1 MWKVVLAGGGTG
13 GHVYPLLAV
22 AEAAGGQA
30 EFVFVGSGGLEA
42 QVVPTHR
49 IPFHQVP
56 SGGVVGK
63 RPWLALRN
71 LARVAVGILR
81 ARGLLRALRPHAVV
95 STGGYGGYPTG
106 RAAADL
112 GLPLVLVEP
121 NFLPGLATRA
131 LARRARTVCVAFP
144 QTRASFGGKA
154 VWTGAPVRT
163 AALRGDPQ
171 RAREVWGLAA
181 GRTTILVVGGSQG
194 ARVLNR
200 AVQEAARVLAHRADL
215 QLLHATGRARA
226 GVEPGLPTGRLLY
239 RAVDYLEPIGDA
251 YAASHLV
258 VARAGAMTCA
268 ELLAWGLPAVLVPLR
283 LASGHQRHNARALQE
298 AGAAVV
304 VEEENLTG
312 EGLARVLQELVD
324 DPSRRERMAQAAR
337 ALGRP
342 EAARAVWEQ
351 VGLAIREDPRG

>member
-1 MWKVVLAGGGTG
+1 MWRVVLAGGGTG

-30 EFVFVGSGGLEA
+30 EFAFVGSGGLET
-42 QVVPTHR
+42 QVVPTHH
-49 IPFHQVP
+49 IPFHRVP

-71 LARVAVGILR
+71 LARVAAGVLQ
-81 ARGLLRALRPHAVV
+81 ARGLLRSLRPHAVV

-106 RAAADL
+106 RAAVDL

-121 NFLPGLATRA
+121 NLLPGLATRA
-131 LARRARTVCVAFP
+131 LAVRARAVCVAFP
-144 QTRASFGGKA
+144 QTAASFGDKA
-154 VWTGAPVRT
+154 VWTGAPVRA

-171 RAREVWGLAA
+171 RAREVWGLAPD
-181 GRTTILVVGGSQG
+181 RTTVLVVGGSQG
-194 ARVLNR
+194 AQVLNR
-200 AVQEAARVLAHRADL
+200 AVQDAARMLAHRADL

-226 GVEPGLPTGRLLY
+226 GVEQDLATGSLLY
-239 RAVDYLEPIGDA
+239 RAVDYLDPIGDA

-268 ELLAWGLPAVLVPLR
+268 ELLAWGLPSVLVPLR
-283 LASGHQRHNARALQE
+283 LASGHQRHNAKALE
-298 AGAAVV
+298 GAGAAVV
-304 VEEENLTG
+304 VEEDTLTG

-324 DPSRRERMAQAAR
+324 DRFRREQMAQAAR

-342 EAARAVWEQ
+342 EAARSVWEQ
-351 VGLAIREDPRG
+351 VARAAGEACLG